1 MPKILCIDDDHYL
14 TDLLRYG
21 LTRADFDVAT
31 TNSGREGLRLV
42 RVERFDLVILDVN
55 IPDMNGFKVLAALRT
70 FSAIPVIMLTARA
83 QDEDIIAGFGEGAD
97 DYVSKPFSMQVLVTR
112 VKAVL
117 RRGTVRAIDPVENA
131 NRQAY
136 HVAGAMLDTE
146 TNELAAGEARVRLTP
161 TESRI
166 LQLLLTHEGQ
176 VLAAERIMERIWGY
190 NSDSDVN
197 VIKTHIRR
205 LREKILRLPGNPQPI
220 RTLPGVGYVLNDLE
234 QDSATDLEQD
244 SATDLEQDSAT
255 DLEQD
260 SATDLE
266 QDSATTGDDDELA

>member
-1 MPKILCIDDDHYL
+1 MSKVLCIDDDHYL

-21 LTRADFDVAT
+21 LTRANFDVAT

-55 IPDMNGFKVLAALRT
+55 IPDMNGFKVLTALRT

-97 DYVSKPFSMQVLVTR
+97 DYVAKPFSMQVLVTR

-117 RRGTVRAIDPVENA
+117 RRGMMRTIEPVEIA
-131 NRQAY
+131 TRQAY
-136 HVAGAMLDTE
+136 HVAGAVLDTE
-146 TNELAAGEARVRLTP
+146 TNELTAEGAEGEGEARVRLTP

-166 LQLLLTHEGQ
+166 LQLLLAHEGQ
-176 VLAAERIMERIWGY
+176 VLSAERIMERIWGY
-190 NSDSDVN
+190 NSASDVN

-205 LREKILRLPGNPQPI
+205 LREKMLQLPGAPQPI
-220 RTLPGVGYVLNDLE
+220 RTLPGVGYALNDRG
-234 QDSATDLEQD
+234 Q
-244 SATDLEQDSAT
+244 
-255 DLEQD
+255 
-260 SATDLE
+260 
-266 QDSATTGDDDELA
+266 GDAIAVDNDELA